1 MPETAIECRDLAKSF
16 GRSSPALQPALQGV
30 SFTVARASV
39 CALLGHNGA
48 GKTTTINILSTLVR
62 PTAGSAR
69 VAGFDVEHQSAEVR
83 ASIGVTGQSAALD
96 EFLTARENLTLFG
109 QLRGL
114 RHRSARRR
122 ADELIERFDM
132 GHAADRRVST
142 YSGGMRRRIDIAVAL
157 VVPPRVLFL
166 DEPTTGLDPRSRRD
180 VWDLVSALRHQSVT
194 VLLTTQYLEEADVLS
209 DSIIV
214 LDSGR
219 VVASGT
225 ADDLKRRVG
234 VSYCQ
239 VTPADPIDLPEIAT
253 ALADFAGCGTDC
265 GALIDQRARA
275 VSVPAPDGVATFGE
289 VFRRLDGLGIE
300 LADIS
305 LRKPSLD
312 EAFLDLTSPAVT
324 V

>member
-1 MPETAIECRDLAKSF
+1 MPEAAIECRDVAKSF
-16 GRSSPALQPALQGV
+16 GRSTSALHGV
-30 SFTVARASV
+30 CFAVQRASV

-48 GKTTTINILSTLVR
+48 GKTTTINILSTLMR
-62 PTAGSAR
+62 PSAGSAT
-69 VAGFDVEHQSAEVR
+69 VAGFDVERQSAEVR
-83 ASIGVTGQSAALD
+83 ASIGVTGQYAALD
-96 EFLTARENLTLFG
+96 EFLTGRENLMLFA

-114 RHRSARRR
+114 RNRPARRR
-122 ADELIERFDM
+122 AEELIERFDM

-180 VWDLVSALRHQSVT
+180 VWDLVCALRHQDVT

-209 DSIIV
+209 DSIVV
-214 LDSGR
+214 LNSGR

-225 ADDLKRRVG
+225 AEDLKCRVG

-239 VTPADPIDLPEIAT
+239 VTPADPLHLPVTAT
-253 ALADFAGCGTDC
+253 ALADFAGSDSD
-265 GALIDQRARA
+265 ALIDQQAAA
-275 VSVPAPDGVATFGE
+275 VSVPAPGGVATFGE
-289 VFRRLDGLGIE
+289 VFRRLEGLGIE

-305 LRKPSLD
+305 LRRPSLD
-312 EAFLDLTSPAVT
+312 EAFLRLTAPAVT

>member
-1 MPETAIECRDLAKSF
+1 MPEAAIECRELAKSF
-16 GRSSPALQPALQGV
+16 GKESAALQGV
-30 SFTVARASV
+30 SFTVERASV

-62 PTAGSAR
+62 PSAGSAV
-69 VAGFDVEHQSAEVR
+69 VAGYDVEQQSAEVR
-83 ASIGVTGQSAALD
+83 ASIGVTGQYAALD
-96 EFLTARENLTLFG
+96 ELLTGRENLTLFA

-114 RHRSARRR
+114 RGRHARRR

-180 VWDLVSALRHQSVT
+180 VWELVAALRHQDVT

-209 DSIIV
+209 DAIVV

-219 VVASGT
+219 VIASGT
-225 ADDLKRRVG
+225 AEELKCRVG
-234 VSYCQ
+234 ASYCQ
-239 VTPADPIDLPEIAT
+239 VTPADPAHLPVIAS
-253 ALADFAGCGTDC
+253 ALAEFTRAESD
-265 GALIDQRARA
+265 ALIDLQAAA
-275 VSVPAPDGVATFGE
+275 VSVPAPDGVATLGE

-305 LRKPSLD
+305 LRRPSLD
-312 EAFLDLTSPAVT
+312 EAFLSLTSQAVT

>member
-1 MPETAIECRDLAKSF
+1 
-16 GRSSPALQPALQGV
+16 V
-30 SFTVARASV
+30 SFDVRRASV

-48 GKTTTINILSTLVR
+48 GKTTTVNILSTLIR
-62 PTAGSAR
+62 PTAGSAT
-69 VAGFDVEHQSAEVR
+69 VAGFDVVRQSAAVR
-83 ASIGVTGQSAALD
+83 ASIGVTGQYAALD
-96 EFLTARENLTLFG
+96 ELLTGRENLTLFG

-114 RHRSARRR
+114 RNRRARQR

-132 GHAADRRVST
+132 GHAADRRVAT

-180 VWDLVSALRHQSVT
+180 VWDLVAALRHQDVT

-219 VVASGT
+219 IIASGT
-225 ADDLKRRVG
+225 ADDLKCRVG
-234 VSYCQ
+234 SGYCQ
-239 VTPADPIDLPEIAT
+239 VTPADPSHLPLIAT
-253 ALADFAGCGTDC
+253 ALADLAGTD
-265 GALIDQRARA
+265 GEVLIDREAGA
-275 VSVPAPDGVATFGE
+275 VSVPAPDGVVTFGE
-289 VFRRLDGLGIE
+289 VFRRLDGLRIE

-312 EAFLDLTSPAVT
+312 EAFLSLTSAAVT

>member
-1 MPETAIECRDLAKSF
+1 
-16 GRSSPALQPALQGV
+16 
-30 SFTVARASV
+30 V

-69 VAGFDVEHQSAEVR
+69 VAGFDVERQPAEVR

-96 EFLTARENLTLFG
+96 EFLTGRENLTLFG

-122 ADELIERFDM
+122 ADELIGRFDM

-142 YSGGMRRRIDIAVAL
+142 YSGGIAKAYRHRGRAGRAPAGALPRRADDR
-157 VVPPRVLFL
+157 P
-166 DEPTTGLDPRSRRD
+166 GPRSRRD
-180 VWDLVSALRHQSVT
+180 VWDLVSALRDQNVT

-219 VVASGT
+219 VVASG
-225 ADDLKRRVG
+225 DRRRSERRVG

-239 VTPADPIDLPEIAT
+239 VTPADPIDLPNRDRIGRFRRVRYRLRRT
-253 ALADFAGCGTDC
+253 DRSAGG
-265 GALIDQRARA
+265 A
-275 VSVPAPDGVATFGE
+275 VSV
-289 VFRRLDGLGIE
+289 RRPM
-300 LADIS
+300 AS
-305 LRKPSLD
+305 
-312 EAFLDLTSPAVT
+312 
-324 V
+324 

>member
-1 MPETAIECRDLAKSF
+1 M
-16 GRSSPALQPALQGV
+16 PALRGV

-48 GKTTTINILSTLVR
+48 GKTTTINILSTLSR
-62 PTAGSAR
+62 PSGGSAT
-69 VAGFDVEHQSAEVR
+69 VAGFDVVRQADQVR
-83 ASIGVTGQSAALD
+83 AAIGVTGQYAALD
-96 EFLTARENLTLFG
+96 ELLTGRENLTLFA

-114 RHRSARRR
+114 RHRHARRR
-122 ADELIERFDM
+122 ADEMIERFDM
-132 GHAADRRVST
+132 AHAADRRVST

-180 VWDLVSALRHQSVT
+180 VWDLVSGLRHQDIT

-209 DSIIV
+209 DSIVV

-219 VVASGT
+219 IVASGT
-225 ADDLKRRVG
+225 ADDLKCRVG

-239 VTPADPIDLPEIAT
+239 VTPADPTHLPIIAT
-253 ALADFAGCGTDC
+253 ALADLASADSDV
-265 GALIDQRARA
+265 LIDQQATA
-275 VSVPAPDGVATFGE
+275 VSVPAPDGVVTFGE

-312 EAFLDLTSPAVT
+312 EAFLSLTAPAVT

>member
-1 MPETAIECRDLAKSF
+1 MPEAAIECRDLAKSF
-16 GRSSPALQPALQGV
+16 GKAERTMPALQGV
-30 SFTVARASV
+30 SFTVERASV

-62 PTAGSAR
+62 PSAGSAT

-83 ASIGVTGQSAALD
+83 ACIGVTGQYAALD
-96 EFLTARENLTLFG
+96 EFLTGRENLTLFG

-114 RHRSARRR
+114 RSRHARRR
-122 ADELIERFDM
+122 ANELIEQFDM
-132 GHAADRRVST
+132 DHAADRRVST

-180 VWDLVSALRHQSVT
+180 VWDLVSALRHQNVT

-209 DSIIV
+209 DSIVV

-239 VTPADPIDLPEIAT
+239 VTPADPVHLPRIAT
-253 ALADFAGCGTDC
+253 ALADFAGIRTDC
-265 GALIDQRARA
+265 DALIDQQAAA

-312 EAFLDLTSPAVT
+312 EAFLSLTSPAVT

>member
-1 MPETAIECRDLAKSF
+1 MPDPAIECRELAKSF
-16 GRSSPALQPALQGV
+16 GDTPSLAGV
-30 SFTVARASV
+30 TFTVDRASV

-48 GKTTTINILSTLVR
+48 GKTTTINVLSTLMR
-62 PTAGSAR
+62 PTAGAAT
-69 VAGFDVEHQSAEVR
+69 VAGFDVVRQAAQVR
-83 ASIGVTGQSAALD
+83 ASIGVTGQYAALD
-96 EFLTARENLTLFG
+96 ELLTGRENLTLFG

-114 RHRSARRR
+114 RSRQATRR

-132 GHAADRRVST
+132 AHAADRRVST

-166 DEPTTGLDPRSRRD
+166 DEPTTGLDPRSRRE
-180 VWDLVSALRHQSVT
+180 VWDLVSALRLQDVT

-209 DSIIV
+209 DSIVV

-219 VVASGT
+219 IVASGT
-225 ADDLKRRVG
+225 AEDLKCRVG

-239 VTPADPIDLPEIAT
+239 VTPADPVHLPLIAS
-253 ALADFAGCGTDC
+253 ALADFAGSDC
-265 GALIDQRARA
+265 QALIDQQAAA
-275 VSVPAPDGVATFGE
+275 VSVPAPDGVVTFGE

-312 EAFLDLTSPAVT
+312 EAFLSLTSRAVT

>member
-1 MPETAIECRDLAKSF
+1 
-16 GRSSPALQPALQGV
+16 
-30 SFTVARASV
+30 
-39 CALLGHNGA
+39 
-48 GKTTTINILSTLVR
+48 
-62 PTAGSAR
+62 
-69 VAGFDVEHQSAEVR
+69 
-83 ASIGVTGQSAALD
+83 
-96 EFLTARENLTLFG
+96 
-109 QLRGL
+109 
-114 RHRSARRR
+114 
-122 ADELIERFDM
+122 M

-180 VWDLVSALRHQSVT
+180 VWDLVSALRDQNVT

-239 VTPADPIDLPEIAT
+239 VTPADPIDLAEIAT
-253 ALADFAGCGTDC
+253 ALADFAGCGTDS
-265 GALIDQRARA
+265 GALIDQQAAA
-275 VSVPAPDGVATFGE
+275 VSVPAPDGVVTFGE

-312 EAFLDLTSPAVT
+312 EAFLELTSPAVT

>member
-1 MPETAIECRDLAKSF
+1 MPEAAIECRDLAKSF
-16 GRSSPALQPALQGV
+16 GKTSSALQAV
-30 SFTVARASV
+30 SFTVERASV

-62 PTAGSAR
+62 PTAGSAT
-69 VAGFDVEHQSAEVR
+69 VAGFDVERQSAEVR
-83 ASIGVTGQSAALD
+83 ASIGVTGQYAALD
-96 EFLTARENLTLFG
+96 EFLTGRENLTLFG

-114 RHRSARRR
+114 RGRHARRR

-180 VWDLVSALRHQSVT
+180 VWDLVSALRQQNVT

-219 VVASGT
+219 VAASGT
-225 ADDLKRRVG
+225 ADDLKRRAG

-239 VTPADPIDLPEIAT
+239 VTPADPIHLREIA
-253 ALADFAGCGTDC
+253 AVLADFAGIRADC
-265 GALIDQRARA
+265 DALIDTQAAA

-300 LADIS
+300 LVDIS

-312 EAFLDLTSPAVT
+312 EAFLSLTSPAIT

>member
-1 MPETAIECRDLAKSF
+1 MPDVAIECRDLAKSF
-16 GRSSPALQPALQGV
+16 GKSSSAVQGV

-48 GKTTTINILSTLVR
+48 GKTTTINILSTLLR
-62 PTAGSAR
+62 PTAGSAT
-69 VAGFDVEHQSAEVR
+69 VAGFDVERQSAEVR
-83 ASIGVTGQSAALD
+83 SSIGVTGQYAALD
-96 EFLTARENLTLFG
+96 EFLTGRENLTLFG

-114 RHRSARRR
+114 RHRLARRR

-180 VWDLVSALRHQSVT
+180 VWDLVSALRHENVT

-214 LDSGR
+214 LNSGR

-234 VSYCQ
+234 ASYCQ
-239 VTPADPIDLPEIAT
+239 VTPADPMHLPEIAM
-253 ALADFAGCGTDC
+253 ALADFAGADC
-265 GALIDQRARA
+265 ATLIDQQAAA
-275 VSVPAPDGVATFGE
+275 VSVPAPDGVVTFGE

-312 EAFLDLTSPAVT
+312 EAFLTLTSPAVT

>member
-1 MPETAIECRDLAKSF
+1 MSDAAIECRGLAKSF
-16 GRSSPALQPALQGV
+16 GKAGGTLSALQDV
-30 SFTVARASV
+30 SFTVVRASV

-48 GKTTTINILSTLVR
+48 GKTTTINVLSTLLR
-62 PTAGSAR
+62 PSAGSAT
-69 VAGFDVEHQSAEVR
+69 VAGFDVERQSAEVR
-83 ASIGVTGQSAALD
+83 ASIGVTGQYAALD
-96 EFLTARENLTLFG
+96 EFLTGRENLTLFG

-114 RHRSARRR
+114 RHRHARRR

-132 GHAADRRVST
+132 ARAADRRVST

-180 VWDLVSALRHQSVT
+180 VWDLVSALRHQDVT

-214 LDSGR
+214 LNSGR

-225 ADDLKRRVG
+225 ADDLKCRVG
-234 VSYCQ
+234 VSFCQ
-239 VTPADPIDLPEIAT
+239 VTPADPIHLPAIAT
-253 ALADFAGCGTDC
+253 ALADFVALGADRD
-265 GALIDQRARA
+265 ALIDQQAAA
-275 VSVPAPDGVATFGE
+275 VSVPAPDGVVTFGE

-312 EAFLDLTSPAVT
+312 EAFLRLTAPT
-324 V
+324 VPV

>member
-1 MPETAIECRDLAKSF
+1 MPEAAIECRELAKSF
-16 GRSSPALQPALQGV
+16 GKESAALQGV
-30 SFTVARASV
+30 SFTVERASV

-62 PTAGSAR
+62 PSEGSAA
-69 VAGFDVEHQSAEVR
+69 VAGYDVEQQSAEVR
-83 ASIGVTGQSAALD
+83 ASIGVTGQYAALD
-96 EFLTARENLTLFG
+96 EFLTGRENLTLFA

-114 RHRSARRR
+114 RGRHARRR

-180 VWDLVSALRHQSVT
+180 VWELVAALRHQDVT

-209 DSIIV
+209 DAIVV

-219 VVASGT
+219 VIASGT
-225 ADDLKRRVG
+225 AEELKCRVG
-234 VSYCQ
+234 ASYCQ
-239 VTPADPIDLPEIAT
+239 VTPADPAHLPVIAS
-253 ALADFAGCGTDC
+253 ALAEFAEAESD
-265 GALIDQRARA
+265 ALIDLQAAA
-275 VSVPAPDGVATFGE
+275 VSVPAPDGVATLGE

-312 EAFLDLTSPAVT
+312 EAFLSLTSQAVT

>member
-1 MPETAIECRDLAKSF
+1 MPDVAIECRDLGKSF
-16 GRSSPALQPALQGV
+16 GAGPPALQGV
-30 SFTVARASV
+30 SFTVPRASV

-62 PTAGSAR
+62 PSAGSAA
-69 VAGFDVEHQSAEVR
+69 VAGFDVVR
-83 ASIGVTGQSAALD
+83 QAAAVRTSIGVTGQYAALD
-96 EFLTARENLTLFG
+96 ELLTGRENLMLFC

-114 RHRSARRR
+114 RSREAKRR

-180 VWDLVSALRHQSVT
+180 VWDLVSALRLQDVT

-225 ADDLKRRVG
+225 ADDLKCRVG

-239 VTPADPIDLPEIAT
+239 VTPADPIHLPVIAT
-253 ALADFAGCGTDC
+253 ALADFADSDC
-265 GALIDQRARA
+265 STLIDQQAAA
-275 VSVPAPDGVATFGE
+275 VSVPAPDGVVTFGE

-312 EAFLDLTSPAVT
+312 EAFLSLTSEAVT

>member
-1 MPETAIECRDLAKSF
+1 MPDAAIECRDLAKSF
-16 GRSSPALQPALQGV
+16 GRAPSALQGV
-30 SFTVARASV
+30 SFTVGRASV

-48 GKTTTINILSTLVR
+48 GKTTTINILSTLLR
-62 PTAGSAR
+62 PSTGSAT
-69 VAGFDVEHQSAEVR
+69 VAGFDVVRQSAEVR
-83 ASIGVTGQSAALD
+83 ARIGVTGQYAALD
-96 EFLTARENLTLFG
+96 ELLTGRENLTLFA

-114 RHRSARRR
+114 RHRQARRR

-132 GHAADRRVST
+132 AHAADRRVST

-180 VWDLVSALRHQSVT
+180 VWDLVSALRDQDVT

-225 ADDLKRRVG
+225 PDDLKCRVG

-239 VTPADPIDLPEIAT
+239 VTPADPVHLPVIAT
-253 ALADFAGCGTDC
+253 ALADIAGFGSDC
-265 GALIDQRARA
+265 DALIDPHAAA
-275 VSVPAPDGVATFGE
+275 VSVPAPDGVVTFGE

-312 EAFLDLTSPAVT
+312 EAFLRLTSPAVT

>member
-1 MPETAIECRDLAKSF
+1 MPDVAIECRDLAKSF
-16 GRSSPALQPALQGV
+16 GKSSSAVQGV

-48 GKTTTINILSTLVR
+48 GKTTTINILSTLLR
-62 PTAGSAR
+62 PTAGSAT
-69 VAGFDVEHQSAEVR
+69 VAGFDVERQSAEVR
-83 ASIGVTGQSAALD
+83 SSIGVTGQYAALD
-96 EFLTARENLTLFG
+96 EFLTGRENLTLFG

-114 RHRSARRR
+114 RHRLARRR

-166 DEPTTGLDPRSRRD
+166 DEPTNGLDPRSRRD
-180 VWDLVSALRHQSVT
+180 VWDLVSALRHENVT

-214 LDSGR
+214 LNSGR

-234 VSYCQ
+234 ASYCQ
-239 VTPADPIDLPEIAT
+239 VTPADPMHLPEIAM
-253 ALADFAGCGTDC
+253 ALADFAGADC
-265 GALIDQRARA
+265 ATLIDQQAAA
-275 VSVPAPDGVATFGE
+275 VSVPAPDGVVTFGE

-312 EAFLDLTSPAVT
+312 EAFLALTSPAVT

>member
-1 MPETAIECRDLAKSF
+1 MPDAAIECRDLAKSF
-16 GRSSPALQPALQGV
+16 VGAPAALRGA

-48 GKTTTINILSTLVR
+48 GKTTTINILSTLLR
-62 PTAGSAR
+62 PSAGVAT
-69 VAGFDVEHQSAEVR
+69 VAGFDVVRQADQVR
-83 ASIGVTGQSAALD
+83 ATIGVTGQYAALD
-96 EFLTARENLTLFG
+96 ELLTGRENLTLFA

-114 RHRSARRR
+114 RHRHARRR
-122 ADELIERFDM
+122 ADEMIERFDM
-132 GHAADRRVST
+132 AHAADRRVAT

-180 VWDLVSALRHQSVT
+180 VWDLVSELRHQDVT

-209 DSIIV
+209 DSIVV

-219 VVASGT
+219 IVASGT
-225 ADDLKRRVG
+225 ADDLKCRVG

-239 VTPADPIDLPEIAT
+239 VTPADPNHLPVIAT
-253 ALADFAGCGTDC
+253 ALADFASADC
-265 GALIDQRARA
+265 DALIDVQAAA
-275 VSVPAPDGVATFGE
+275 VSVPAPDGVVTFGE

-312 EAFLDLTSPAVT
+312 EAFLTLTSPALT

>member
-1 MPETAIECRDLAKSF
+1 MSDVAIECRDLAKSF
-16 GRSSPALQPALQGV
+16 GKTSSALQCV
-30 SFTVARASV
+30 SFAVQRASV

-48 GKTTTINILSTLVR
+48 GKTTTINILSTLLR
-62 PTAGSAR
+62 PSAGTAS
-69 VAGFDVEHQSAEVR
+69 VAGFDVERQPAAVR
-83 ASIGVTGQSAALD
+83 ASIGVTGQYAALD
-96 EFLTARENLTLFG
+96 EFLTGRENLTLFG

-114 RHRSARRR
+114 GHRHAHSR
-122 ADELIERFDM
+122 ADELIERFGM
-132 GHAADRRVST
+132 SHAADRRVST

-180 VWDLVSALRHQSVT
+180 VWELVSSLGEQDVT

-225 ADDLKRRVG
+225 ADDLKCRVG

-239 VTPADPIDLPEIAT
+239 VTPADPIHLSDIAT
-253 ALADFAGCGTDC
+253 ALADFAGTAANC
-265 GALIDQRARA
+265 GALIDQQAAA
-275 VSVPAPDGVATFGE
+275 VSVPAPDGVITLGE

-312 EAFLDLTSPAVT
+312 EAFLSLTSEAVT
-324 V
+324 I

>member
-1 MPETAIECRDLAKSF
+1 MSDVAIECRELAKSF
-16 GRSSPALQPALQGV
+16 GRAEKTEPALQCV
-30 SFTVARASV
+30 SFAVRRASV

-48 GKTTTINILSTLVR
+48 GKTTTINILSTLLR
-62 PTAGSAR
+62 PSAGTAS
-69 VAGFDVEHQSAEVR
+69 VAGFDVESQPAEVR
-83 ASIGVTGQSAALD
+83 ASIGVTGQYAALD
-96 EFLTARENLTLFG
+96 EFLTGRENLTLFG
-109 QLRGL
+109 RLRGL
-114 RHRSARRR
+114 RHRLARSR
-122 ADELIERFDM
+122 ADELIERFGM
-132 GHAADRRVST
+132 SRAADRRVST

-180 VWDLVSALRHQSVT
+180 VWQLVSALGEQDVT

-214 LDSGR
+214 LDAGR

-225 ADDLKRRVG
+225 ADDLKCRVG

-239 VTPADPIDLPEIAT
+239 VTPADPAHLSDIAT
-253 ALADFAGCGTDC
+253 ALADFAGTAADC
-265 GALIDQRARA
+265 RALIDQQAAA
-275 VSVPAPDGVATFGE
+275 VSVPAPDGVITFGE

-312 EAFLDLTSPAVT
+312 EAFLTLTSEPVT